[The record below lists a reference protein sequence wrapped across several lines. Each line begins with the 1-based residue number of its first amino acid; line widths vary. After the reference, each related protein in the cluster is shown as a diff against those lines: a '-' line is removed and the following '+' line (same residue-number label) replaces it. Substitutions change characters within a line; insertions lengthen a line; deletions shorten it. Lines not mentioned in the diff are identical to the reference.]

1 MRNVFASLLRI
12 GALALAAGLAPV
24 SQAALNFDYRASA
37 YFVTF
42 ADGMFSGANARYD
55 VHVDVSG
62 VDGDQALGYNPAVR
76 TGQSNFSWMA
86 GAYSGSSDAFLTVS
100 NVTDP
105 GSSGSSTGDL
115 AMVGGTR
122 GAYDL
127 GYDTAAGDLGPS
139 FIRRNIGPV
148 EYSLDFQGGGNGL
161 ISPGSLFVVVVF
173 VQGDWTQHGT
183 ASGQL
188 EMVSLNP
195 AFTIVDGF
203 TTYNAGLNATGFSAY
218 GTSDGT
224 AAFGPDLAFRLHGDV
239 IAVPEPGSA
248 LMLGAGL
255 LLVVL
260 RRRALR

>member
-1 MRNVFASLLRI
+1 MKNVPASLLRMA
-12 GALALAAGLAPV
+12 ALALAILAP
-24 SQAALNFDYRASA
+24 SAQAELSFDYRASA

-42 ADGMFSGANARYD
+42 ADGMFNTANARYD

-62 VDGDQALGYNPAVR
+62 LDGDQALGYNPAVR

-86 GAYSGSSDAFLTVS
+86 GAYTGSSDAFLNVS

-105 GSSGSSTGDL
+105 GTSGTATGDL
-115 AMVGGTR
+115 ALVGGAR
-122 GAYDL
+122 GAFDL

-139 FIRRNIGPV
+139 FIRRNVGPA

-161 ISPGSLFVVVVF
+161 ISTGSLFVVVVF

-188 EMVSLNP
+188 EMLTLNP

-218 GTSDGT
+218 GYSDGS

-239 IAVPEPGSA
+239 IPVPEPA
-248 LMLGAGL
+248 TAMMLGAGL

-260 RRRALR
+260 RRRSLN